1 MGKNT
6 FSITITV
13 EEYNTML
20 ISSYIGDVLMTEY
33 INDGQDAAIALLRK
47 LSQNGTV
54 TGWVQEKR
62 RIGAIANM
70 KEGATV

>member
-20 ISSYIGDVLMTEY
+20 ISSYIGDALMTEY
-33 INDGQDAAIALLRK
+33 INDGQEAAIALLRK

-54 TGWVQEKR
+54 AGWVQERR
-62 RIGAIANM
+62 RISTMAGI
-70 KEGATV
+70 KEGKTV

>member
-33 INDGQDAAIALLRK
+33 INDGQEAAIALLRK

-54 TGWVQEKR
+54 AGWVQERR
-62 RIGAIANM
+62 RISTMAGI
-70 KEGATV
+70 KEGKTV

>member
-20 ISSYIGDVLMTEY
+20 ISSYIGDALMTEY
-33 INDGQDAAIALLRK
+33 INDGQEAAIALLRK

-54 TGWVQEKR
+54 AGWVQERR
-62 RIGAIANM
+62 RIGTMAGI
-70 KEGATV
+70 KEGKTV

>member
-13 EEYNTML
+13 EEYNTMI
-20 ISSYIGDVLMTEY
+20 ISSYIGDALMTEY
-33 INDGQDAAIALLRK
+33 INDGQEAAIALLRK

-54 TGWVQEKR
+54 AGWVQERR
-62 RIGAIANM
+62 RIGTMAGI

>member
-33 INDGQDAAIALLRK
+33 INDGQDAAITLLRK

-54 TGWVQEKR
+54 AGWAQEKR

>member
-20 ISSYIGDVLMTEY
+20 ISSYIGDVLMAEY

-54 TGWVQEKR
+54 AGWVQERR
-62 RIGAIANM
+62 RIGTMAGI
-70 KEGATV
+70 KEGKTV

>member
-20 ISSYIGDVLMTEY
+20 ISSYIGDALMTEY
-33 INDGQDAAIALLRK
+33 INDGQDAAITLLRK
-47 LSQNGTV
+47 LTQNGTV
-54 TGWVQEKR
+54 AEWVQEKR
-62 RIGAIANM
+62 RVGTIANM